1 MKNVTNHTSVEE
13 NYLIQNLAKNT
24 LAHARRVKRYSFL
37 SRRWKN
43 AEHRVDDVADFFVE
57 KRSLIL
63 DGIRSGF
70 HVGSFELAFCRTT
83 NTIINSFINWM
94 INNHKSKGEKQKRF
108 ETKMIGLDE
117 DRIKTEIAKME
128 NKMSMHE
135 DIISAN
141 LRFLATLKSDE
152 ERIVWSYIT
161 YCGTDEDRRNYLI
174 KAIRSVGVC
183 RSQFFARVKTM
194 KEKAQKFLENK
205 KENK

>member
-1 MKNVTNHTSVEE
+1 MKNVTNNTSVEE

-43 AEHRVDDVADFFVE
+43 GECRVDDVADFFVE

-63 DGIRSGF
+63 DGIKNGF
-70 HVGSFELAFCRTT
+70 HVGSFELTFCRIT

-108 ETKMIGLDE
+108 EIKMIGLDE

-141 LRFLATLKSDE
+141 LRFLATLTSDE

-183 RSQFFARVKTM
+183 RSQFFARVKAM

-205 KENK
+205 KEKK